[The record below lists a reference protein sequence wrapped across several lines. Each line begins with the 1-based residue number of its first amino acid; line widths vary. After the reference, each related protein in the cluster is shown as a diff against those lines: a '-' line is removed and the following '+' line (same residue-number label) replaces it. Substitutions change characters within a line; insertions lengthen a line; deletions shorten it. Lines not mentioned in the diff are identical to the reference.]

1 VSCGEKGRTS
11 HHTVTR
17 LTSSPESRRR
27 RQGEARQGVG
37 GCRGEAVPTP
47 GRQKSDSIQLK
58 KRENGG
64 VKKFGKTNF
73 YAQ

>member
-1 VSCGEKGRTS
+1 MSRGEKGLTS

-27 RQGEARQGVG
+27 RRGEARQGVR

-58 KRENGG
+58 KNGELRFEEIWQG
-64 VKKFGKTNF
+64 KF
-73 YAQ
+73 